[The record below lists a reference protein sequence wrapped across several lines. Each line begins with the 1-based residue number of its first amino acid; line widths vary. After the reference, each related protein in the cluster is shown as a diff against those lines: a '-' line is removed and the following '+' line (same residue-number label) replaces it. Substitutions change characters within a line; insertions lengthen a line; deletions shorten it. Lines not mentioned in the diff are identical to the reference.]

1 MNSASQTVSVLGFGR
16 MGTAIARRLADLGF
30 PVTGWSRSGAAPEGV
45 PAAGSPAAAVADAD
59 LVLLALY
66 DAAACR
72 QVLARCAGSLRP
84 GATVLNFATIAP
96 AEAVELQSETPV
108 RYVQCPVLGSAPAAA
123 TGTLTLL
130 YGGAEPTPGEADV
143 LAALG
148 TVLGCRDAPTAA
160 ALKLVANGVLGDGIV
175 ALGQALARARRLG
188 LARETT
194 LDVLARTALGG
205 LVTRKRDRLTGSSP
219 EPADFTAGALGK
231 DADLLA
237 RVDPDSAALP
247 RLLACAGAP
256 AEADV
261 AAIVTGLADTG
272 HRLVDAAAHLYAAPG
287 VPADDELLAP
297 LVGYARGHATGDP
310 AHFGTAF
317 RPTAHVEGVR
327 DGGFVS
333 WDLDR
338 YRANFAGTPAA
349 DEPTRTRTVTE
360 LGRTGTVGHATMV
373 LRHGPDTFT
382 DLFVL
387 VREHGEWRIANK
399 VYHRS

>member
-45 PAAGSPAAAVADAD
+45 PAAGSPAAAVAGAD

-130 YGGAEPTPGEADV
+130 YGGAEPARGEADV

-194 LDVLARTALGG
+194 LDVLAGTALGG

-247 RLLACAGAP
+247 RLLASAGAP

-272 HRLVDAAAHLYAAPG
+272 DRLVDAAAHLYAAPG

-297 LVGYARGHATGDP
+297 LVDYARGHATGDP
-310 AHFGTAF
+310 AHFGAAF

-349 DEPTRTRTVTE
+349 DESTRTRTVTE